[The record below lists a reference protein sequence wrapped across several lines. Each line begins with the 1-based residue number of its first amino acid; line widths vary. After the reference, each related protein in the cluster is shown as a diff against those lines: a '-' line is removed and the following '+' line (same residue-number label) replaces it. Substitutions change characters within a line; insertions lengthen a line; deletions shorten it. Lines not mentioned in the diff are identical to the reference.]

1 MNGCYRPRKPKV
13 QETAYEEIPPKPQIG
28 REIPQHYA
36 LDPEP
41 VKVIQAWGLNFCL
54 GNVVKYVARAGRKA
68 GNSKRQDIEKAIVY
82 LQIELE
88 SLGEEE

>member
-1 MNGCYRPRKPKV
+1 MS
-13 QETAYEEIPPKPQIG
+13 
-28 REIPQHYA
+28 REIPDHYA
-36 LDPEP
+36 VNPEP

-68 GNSKRQDIEKAIVY
+68 GNSKRQDLEKAIIY

-88 SLGEEE
+88 SLEEKECKS

>member
-1 MNGCYRPRKPKV
+1 MTEVTSV
-13 QETAYEEIPPKPQIG
+13 QPLNHESEKRGDSQEMS
-28 REIPQHYA
+28 REIPEHYA
-36 LDPEP
+36 VNPEP

-68 GNSKRQDIEKAIVY
+68 GNSKKQDIEKAIVY

-88 SLGEEE
+88 SLEKEE